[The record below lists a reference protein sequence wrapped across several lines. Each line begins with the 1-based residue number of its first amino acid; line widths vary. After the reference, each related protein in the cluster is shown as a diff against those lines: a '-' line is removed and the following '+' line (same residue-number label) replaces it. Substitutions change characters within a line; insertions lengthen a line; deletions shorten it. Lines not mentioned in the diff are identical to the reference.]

1 MSQGEREKTGV
12 RQRGFESQFKCDLC
26 KLLSPLMY
34 LFPPQDRILLL
45 IFQRIATSVSYRA
58 LRTVPGT
65 EQTLYKYQKII
76 ILLFLM
82 KYQEQ
87 KQELYK
93 LDIACL
99 KNVLLSLDSE
109 TQANLLYYYH
119 PMFVFSL
126 ICTVSDFHSC
136 PLKPT

>member
-1 MSQGEREKTGV
+1 MSQGEREKTRV

-45 IFQRIATSVSYRA
+45 IFQRIAVSYRA
-58 LRTVPGT
+58 LRTVSGM
-65 EQTLYKYQKII
+65 EQTPYKYQKII
-76 ILLFLM
+76 ILSFLM

-99 KNVLLSLDSE
+99 KTFFCPQILRHKQIFFIIIILCLSSASYALFLTS
-109 TQANLLYYYH
+109 TAV
-119 PMFVFSL
+119 P
-126 ICTVSDFHSC
+126 
-136 PLKPT
+136 

>member
-12 RQRGFESQFKCDLC
+12 RQGGFESQFKCDLC

-45 IFQRIATSVSYRA
+45 IFQRIAVSVSYRA
-58 LRTVPGT
+58 LRTVSGM

-99 KNVLLSLDSE
+99 KTFFFPQILRHKQIFFIIIILCLSSASYALFLTS
-109 TQANLLYYYH
+109 TAV
-119 PMFVFSL
+119 P
-126 ICTVSDFHSC
+126 
-136 PLKPT
+136 